1 MVKKFLTALAVILAV
16 CIPICIYAGENPV
29 YGDVNGDGAVNS
41 KDLTRL
47 MKYVAG
53 ENVGIYDADINSD
66 GTVNAKDLT
75 RLMKYISGDIT
86 KPDLP
91 ELDADTVNEIL
102 GSYKQTYKFIAFR
115 EGSLYGFSDITA
127 FGGRVAPERKDG
139 NLYVD
144 SSALA
149 QALGLDHSF
158 SAETGSL
165 KLSYNGTDFV
175 FNISDDTVTA
185 NGRTYAVP
193 HMYISSGRA
202 MLRLDS
208 TAGLFGYTFSEDPS
222 SNTSYIAISKNHINS
237 ATKKTADERFELYDN
252 TVCDISDVQAF
263 GNYSGVGKYEKTPSE
278 ERLVGIAYTTWHN
291 KNQNWGSGTWGTPLY
306 GTYSSDDRATIYR
319 HGKMFA
325 EAGIDFVFVDWSNNT
340 TYHAEDSYDAGM
352 SMIEDATD
360 LLFEVWSEIPGAPKI
375 CIFLGPGHSGY
386 SSVLD
391 GNHQRKVDQVYDR
404 YVNNPEYSDMY
415 FYYEGKPLLMCYG
428 STPVNKAYLSSDRY
442 SASWDDSRFTTRWL
456 SGYVNQQNVLLESSS
471 DKLSKFYWS
480 WEERG
485 EQSFSVKNGRVE
497 AITVSAATRPGGNVP
512 AYERNNGETLKKQ
525 FQRANDLGAGIVLLT
540 TWNEWI
546 YGEQPS
552 AEGSRDLEP
561 SRQHGTFYYDLMC
574 QQIYKFKG
582 LK

>member
-29 YGDVNGDGAVNS
+29 YGDVNGDGTVNS

-53 ENVGIYDADINSD
+53 ENIEIYGGDINGD

-115 EGSLYGFSDITA
+115 KGSLYGFSDMTA

-158 SAETGSL
+158 SAETESV

-175 FNISDDTVTA
+175 FNIADDTVTA
-185 NGRTYAVP
+185 DGRTYAVP

-208 TAGLFGYTFSEDPS
+208 IAGLFGYTFSEDPS
-222 SNTSYIAISKNHINS
+222 NNTSYIAISKNHINS
-237 ATKKTADERFELYDN
+237 VTKKTADERFELYDN

-263 GNYSGVGKYEKTPSE
+263 GN
-278 ERLVGIAYTTWHN
+278 
-291 KNQNWGSGTWGTPLY
+291 
-306 GTYSSDDRATIYR
+306 
-319 HGKMFA
+319 
-325 EAGIDFVFVDWSNNT
+325 
-340 TYHAEDSYDAGM
+340 
-352 SMIEDATD
+352 
-360 LLFEVWSEIPGAPKI
+360 
-375 CIFLGPGHSGY
+375 
-386 SSVLD
+386 
-391 GNHQRKVDQVYDR
+391 
-404 YVNNPEYSDMY
+404 
-415 FYYEGKPLLMCYG
+415 
-428 STPVNKAYLSSDRY
+428 
-442 SASWDDSRFTTRWL
+442 
-456 SGYVNQQNVLLESSS
+456 
-471 DKLSKFYWS
+471 
-480 WEERG
+480 
-485 EQSFSVKNGRVE
+485 
-497 AITVSAATRPGGNVP
+497 SAA
-512 AYERNNGETLKKQ
+512 
-525 FQRANDLGAGIVLLT
+525 
-540 TWNEWI
+540 
-546 YGEQPS
+546 
-552 AEGSRDLEP
+552 
-561 SRQHGTFYYDLMC
+561 
-574 QQIYKFKG
+574 
-582 LK
+582 

>member
-16 CIPICIYAGENPV
+16 CIPICIYAGEYPV

-53 ENVGIYDADINSD
+53 ENVEIYGGDINGD

-115 EGSLYGFSDITA
+115 EGSLYGLSDMTA

-185 NGRTYAVP
+185 DGRTYAVP

-202 MLRLDS
+202 MLSLDS
-208 TAGLFGYTFSEDPS
+208 TANLFGYTFSEDS
-222 SNTSYIAISKNHINS
+222 SNNTSYIAISKNHINS

-291 KNQNWGSGTWGTPLY
+291 KSQNWGSGTWGTPLY
-306 GTYSSDDRATIYR
+306 GTYSSDDREMIYR

-325 EAGIDFVFVDWSNNT
+325 EAGIDFIFVDWSNNT
-340 TYHAEDSYDAGM
+340 TYHAEDSYDSGM

-375 CIFLGPGHSGY
+375 CIFVGPGHSGY

-391 GNHQRKVDQVYDR
+391 GNHQRKVEQVYDR
-404 YVNNPEYSDMY
+404 YVNNPEYADMY